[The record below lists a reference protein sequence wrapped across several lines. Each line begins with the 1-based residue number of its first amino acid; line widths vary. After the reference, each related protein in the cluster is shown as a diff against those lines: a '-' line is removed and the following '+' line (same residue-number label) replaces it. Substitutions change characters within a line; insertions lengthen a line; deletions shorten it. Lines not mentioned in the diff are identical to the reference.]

1 MIEDLSNYAWFKER
15 LTKEELEALS
25 LIFED
30 REWSLGKTRTILYPY
45 EIEDLATV
53 PTTVPE
59 AETILQRNAQLLT
72 TEELELVEIGCPH
85 CKVYNARY
93 DCAGCAWSVLQWRS
107 RCTFDS
113 CPCTQQGF
121 GGYTLGESG
130 VEYASGY
137 AQVRMLRTTDDI
149 PVPRSTVSVFL
160 GAHIEWALMLLHGE
174 IKPCETRFRYWS
186 VNRQKSLKRKVRG
199 ALREQ
204 YEHEFMPLAGE
215 GEK

>member
-45 EIEDLATV
+45 EIEELAKV
-53 PTTVPE
+53 PTTVHE
-59 AETILQRNAQLLT
+59 AEIILLRNSWLLT
-72 TEELELVEIGCPH
+72 AKEFELVEIGCPH

-107 RCTFDS
+107 PCTASS
-113 CPCTQQGF
+113 CPCTKQRF

-130 VEYASGY
+130 VEYASEY
-137 AQVRMLRTTDDI
+137 AEVRLLRTTDDI
-149 PVPRSTVSVFL
+149 PVPRSVVSVFL

-174 IKPCETRFRYWS
+174 IKPCEIPFRHWNAS
-186 VNRQKSLKRKVRG
+186 KQKSLKRMIRG
-199 ALREQ
+199 ALREK
-204 YEHEFMPLAGE
+204 YEQPGRKRND
-215 GEK
+215 GV